1 MGYARLLFIKGES
14 QMSTKTAGADENSLV
29 AIFGEHSGAE
39 NAIRDL
45 KKSGFDIKR
54 LSIVGRDFQSEDN
67 VVGFY
72 TTGDRM
78 KYWGKMG
85 AFWGGLWGLL
95 VGAAFLIIPGVG
107 PVILAGPV
115 TGWIIG
121 ALEGAIFVGGV
132 SVLGAGLV
140 SVGIPRDK
148 VLKYESA
155 VKSGKFLLVLHGTT
169 AEAEKV
175 RNVLEATDAEIIEIH
190 QVPSMP
196 ARVA

>member
-1 MGYARLLFIKGES
+1 MATG
-14 QMSTKTAGADENSLV
+14 TANTQENSVV
-29 AIFGEHSGAE
+29 AVFGEHSGAE
-39 NAIRDL
+39 NAIREL
-45 KKSGFDIKR
+45 KKAGFDIKR
-54 LSIVGRDFQSEDN
+54 FSIVGRDFHTEDN

-107 PVILAGPV
+107 PVVVAGPV
-115 TGWIIG
+115 ASWIIG

-132 SVLGAGLV
+132 SVLGAALV
-140 SVGIPRDK
+140 SVGIPRDR
-148 VLKYESA
+148 VLKYESS
-155 VKSGKFLLVLHGTT
+155 VKAGKFLLISHGTP
-169 AEAEKV
+169 AEAERV
-175 RNVLEATDAEIIEIH
+175 RNVLDATEAEMVDVH
-190 QVPSMP
+190 RVPPTS

>member
-1 MGYARLLFIKGES
+1 MGTR
-14 QMSTKTAGADENSLV
+14 TTTAEENSVV
-29 AIFGEHSGAE
+29 AVFGDHSGAE
-39 NAIRDL
+39 NAVREL
-45 KKSGFDIKR
+45 KKQGFDIKR
-54 LSIVGRDFQSEDN
+54 FSIVGRDFQSEDN

-95 VGAAFLIIPGVG
+95 VGAAFLIIPGLG
-107 PVILAGPV
+107 PVVVAGPV
-115 TGWIIG
+115 AGWIVG

-140 SVGIPRDK
+140 SVGIPRDS
-148 VLKYESA
+148 VLRYESS
-155 VKSGKFLLVLHGTT
+155 VKAGKFLLILHGTA
-169 AEAEKV
+169 AEAERV
-175 RNVLEATDAEIIEIH
+175 RGILEAAEAEVVDVHRIPP
-190 QVPSMP
+190 VS

>member
-1 MGYARLLFIKGES
+1 
-14 QMSTKTAGADENSLV
+14 MSTKTAGADENSV
-29 AIFGEHSGAE
+29 VVIFGEHSGAE

-45 KKSGFDIKR
+45 KKSGFDVKR
-54 LSIVGRDFQSEDN
+54 LSVVGRDFQNEDN

-78 KYWGKMG
+78 KYWGKTG
-85 AFWGGLWGLL
+85 TFWGGLWSSL

-107 PVILAGPV
+107 PVVLAGPV
-115 TGWIIG
+115 TSWTIG

-132 SVLGAGLV
+132 SVLGAALV

-155 VKSGKFLLVLHGTT
+155 VKSGKFLLIAHGTA
-169 AEAEKV
+169 AEAGKV
-175 RNVLEATDAEIIEIH
+175 RNVLETSEAETIDIH
-190 QVPSMP
+190 QIPPMP